1 MTVLVTG
8 FEPFADN
15 AINPSYEAV
24 RRLPDQICGAA
35 IVKRC
40 LPVVFGK
47 AADLLEREIK
57 KICPD
62 IVICV
67 GLAGGRSAITPEVVA
82 VNLMEARIPDNEG
95 QQPEKQKIL
104 EDGEKEL
111 YASLP
116 ISLMLDRLHEAGI
129 PAQQSESAGT
139 FVCNEVFYRLMKM
152 TEGSR
157 TIAGF
162 VHIPYITGMKKDQP
176 EMKLEDVIEGLKACV
191 SAAVQSRA
199 PVYLSH

>member
-1 MTVLVTG
+1 MTVLITG

-35 IVKRC
+35 VEKRC

-47 AADLLEREIK
+47 AADLLEREIE

-62 IVICV
+62 IVICT
-67 GLAGGRSAITPEVVA
+67 GLAGGRSAITPESVA
-82 VNLMEARIPDNEG
+82 VNLMDARIPDNEG
-95 QQPEKQKIL
+95 QQPRKQKIL

-116 ISLMLDRLHEAGI
+116 ISLMLDCLREARI
-129 PAQQSESAGT
+129 PAQQSDSAGP

-157 TIAGF
+157 ILAGF
-162 VHIPYITGMKKDQP
+162 VHIPYITGMGKGKP
-176 EMKLEDVIEGLKACV
+176 EMKLEDVIRGLEICVGAAVRSLILKA
-191 SAAVQSRA
+191 
-199 PVYLSH
+199 